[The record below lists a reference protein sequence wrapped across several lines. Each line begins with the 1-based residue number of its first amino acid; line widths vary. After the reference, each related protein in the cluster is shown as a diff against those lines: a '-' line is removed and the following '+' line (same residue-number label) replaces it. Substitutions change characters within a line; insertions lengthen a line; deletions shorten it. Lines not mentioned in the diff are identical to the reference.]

1 MTTVRIGVITAF
13 IVFIGSGAA
22 HAQGGPK
29 GAAPASDKEVARD
42 LAERGFELLEQGD
55 AEKAIVSFR
64 MAERRVHSP
73 VHQLFIARAETKL
86 GRFVEAIET
95 YESIATKKYPASAPR
110 PFQDAQDE
118 AKKELEALKERTPSV
133 KILVSGAPPEQAN
146 VSMDGVAL
154 KREQIGVARRCNPG
168 KHTIVASAPGAAE
181 VEKTITLAEGMY
193 VQTISLALEAEGVSI
208 PAVVAF
214 SLGGVGLVVG
224 TATGIAYLGQTTS
237 NPTLGAVSL
246 AGFITGGVGIV
257 TGTLVLA
264 LSSSDPGPQA
274 KGRPSLYAGIG
285 PSSIQLG
292 GTF

>member
-1 MTTVRIGVITAF
+1 MPPIKRP
-13 IVFIGSGAA
+13 AA
-22 HAQGGPK
+22 K
-29 GAAPASDKEVARD
+29 
-42 LAERGFELLEQGD
+42 
-55 AEKAIVSFR
+55 
-64 MAERRVHSP
+64 
-73 VHQLFIARAETKL
+73 T
-86 GRFVEAIET
+86 
-95 YESIATKKYPASAPR
+95 
-110 PFQDAQDE
+110 
-118 AKKELEALKERTPSV
+118 
-133 KILVSGAPPEQAN
+133 SGAPPEQAK

-193 VQTISLALEAEGVSI
+193 VQTISLALEAEGISI

-237 NPTLGAVSL
+237 NPTLGAISL

-257 TGTLVLA
+257 TGTLVFA
-264 LSSSDPGPQA
+264 LSSSEPGPQA